1 MWLARAIQ
9 TRLMRDFF
17 LPAQNEYPKPIE
29 NIFYLNRLVK
39 IEPCYN
45 FHYLHLSKQQAV

>member
-1 MWLARAIQ
+1 VARKSNPNPPDAG
-9 TRLMRDFF
+9 FF

-29 NIFYLNRLVK
+29 NIFYLSRLVK

-45 FHYLHLSKQQAV
+45 FHYLYLSKQQAV